1 MHTDYEQATARLAA
15 LGEVLPKR
23 GSVLILTHDYPDP
36 DAMASAAALHLLVT
50 RHFRRPC
57 VMAHSGI
64 VTRAEN
70 REMMRHIRYQF
81 HSLSSLSARRSWP
94 TLFVDCRPTAGNTSV
109 TDFVRPVGVIDHHPI
124 GHRTPPGDYFA
135 DIRPDTGACASLLWE
150 YLTAAQ
156 VPVPPWLASCMVY
169 AIITETMDFTR
180 PFQPA
185 DLTAYLD
192 LLGKANMR
200 ALGLI
205 RNAPVAPEFFAEFQQ
220 AIENARI
227 YGNIAWS
234 HIDHAYEPEI
244 VAQFADRLILLERV
258 TWSFCTA
265 FHRDNLILSLRSDRR
280 GVDCG
285 GLLKRVFGS
294 RGSAGGHERAAAGMI
309 SVANLTTEER
319 AAAKARLVR
328 DLLVRID
335 RRLAATPDAPN
346 GQARPLVEKP
356 TAAEG
361 TENLTG
367 A

>member
-1 MHTDYEQATARLAA
+1 MELDQEEATARLKA

-23 GSVLILTHDYPDP
+23 GHLLILTHDYPDP

-70 REMMRHIRYQF
+70 RELMRHIRYQF
-81 HSLSSLSARRSWP
+81 HTLDTLKSRRNCP
-94 TLFVDCRPTAGNTSV
+94 TLFVDCKPKAGNTTV
-109 TDFVRPVGVIDHHPI
+109 ADFVRPVGVIDHHPI
-124 GHRTPPGDYFA
+124 GHRPIPADLFA

-150 YLTAAQ
+150 YLKTAQ
-156 VPVPPWLASCMVY
+156 VPIPPWLASCMVY

-185 DLTAYLD
+185 DLAAYLD

-200 ALGLI
+200 VLGLI

-234 HIDHAYEPEI
+234 HIEHAYEPEI

-285 GLLKRVFGS
+285 GLLKRVFGN
-294 RGSAGGHERAAAGMI
+294 RGTAGGHERMAAGMI
-309 SVANLTTEER
+309 RVGEATPEER
-319 AAAKARLVR
+319 TAIKDRLVR
-328 DLLVRID
+328 ELLIRID

-356 TAAEG
+356 APPEAQQDSTAS
-361 TENLTG
+361 
-367 A
+367 